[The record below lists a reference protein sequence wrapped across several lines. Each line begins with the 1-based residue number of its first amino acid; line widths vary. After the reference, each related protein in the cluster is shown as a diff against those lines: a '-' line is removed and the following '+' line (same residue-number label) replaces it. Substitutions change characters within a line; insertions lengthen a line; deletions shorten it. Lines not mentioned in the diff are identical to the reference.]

1 MLKTILLISSMLLLV
16 SCDTKVSKNDLP
28 YYNDPNFE
36 PQFLDSIE
44 AKKRIDHTIADFSMT
59 DQHNKTITQ
68 KDIEG
73 RIHIANFFF
82 TSCGSIC
89 PKMTNNLLAFQEKFS
104 HEKDIVLLS
113 YSVTPWQDS
122 APALQNFAAKYKITA
137 PNWHLLTGKK
147 KEIYQ
152 LARQSYFAEENIGF
166 AKDTSDF
173 MHTEHLL
180 LVDKNK
186 KIRGIYNATLELE
199 IQQLIKDVYTL
210 KNESKNN

>member
-1 MLKTILLISSMLLLV
+1 MLLLV
-16 SCDTKVSKNDLP
+16 SCVTKGSKNDLP
-28 YYNDPNFE
+28 YYNDSNFE

-44 AKKRIDHTIADFSMT
+44 AKQLIDHTIANFSMT
-59 DQHNKTITQ
+59 DQHNKTITE

-73 RIHIANFFF
+73 KIHIANFFF

-89 PKMTNNLLAFQEKFS
+89 PKMTNNLIAFQDEFKD
-104 HEKDIVLLS
+104 EKDIVLLS

-122 APALQNFAAKYKITA
+122 VPVLKNFAEKYKITA
-137 PNWHLLTGKK
+137 SNWHLLTGSK

-166 AKDTSDF
+166 AKDTSEF

-186 KIRGIYNATLELE
+186 KIRGVYNATLALE
-199 IQQLIKDVYTL
+199 IQQLIKDVLSL
-210 KNESKNN
+210 KNEK

>member
-1 MLKTILLISSMLLLV
+1 MLKTIILISSVLLLV
-16 SCDTKVSKNDLP
+16 SCNTKGSKNDLP

-36 PQFLDSIE
+36 PLFLNSNQAEKLINH
-44 AKKRIDHTIADFSMT
+44 IIADFSMT
-59 DQHNKTITQ
+59 DQHNKTISQ

-73 RIHIANFFF
+73 KIHIANFFF

-89 PKMTNNLLAFQEKFS
+89 PKMTNNLIAFQDEFKN
-104 HEKDIVLLS
+104 EKDIVLLS

-122 APALQNFAAKYKITA
+122 VPVLKNFAVKYKITA
-137 PNWHLLTGKK
+137 SNWHLLTGNK

-166 AKDTSDF
+166 AKDTSEF

-199 IQQLIKDVYTL
+199 IQQLIKDVLTL
-210 KNESKNN
+210 KNEK

>member
-1 MLKTILLISSMLLLV
+1 MLKKTLLISSFFLV
-16 SCDTKVSKNDLP
+16 VGCKNEPSTLALP
-28 YYNDPNFE
+28 YYNSADFDPY
-36 PQFLDSIE
+36 FLNSSE
-44 AKKRIDHTIADFSMT
+44 AEKKIDHTIADFSMT

-73 RIHIANFFF
+73 KIHIANFFF

-89 PKMTNNLLAFQEKFS
+89 PKMTNNLLSVQDKFRND
-104 HEKDIVLLS
+104 KNIVLLS

-122 APALQNFAAKYKITA
+122 VPALKNFAVKYKISA
-137 PNWHLLTGKK
+137 SNWHLLTGKK
-147 KEIYQ
+147 EAIYK

-166 AKDTSDF
+166 AKDNSEF

-199 IQQLIKDVYTL
+199 IQQLIKDVTTL
-210 KNESKNN
+210 KHEK

>member
-1 MLKTILLISSMLLLV
+1 MLKKIALISSFLLLIS
-16 SCDTKVSKNDLP
+16 CENKPSKNALP
-28 YYNDPNFE
+28 YYNNPNFD
-36 PQFLDSIE
+36 PQFLDSLE
-44 AKKRIDHTIADFSMT
+44 AQKLIDHTIADFSMT
-59 DQHNKTITQ
+59 DQHNKTVTQ

-73 RIHIANFFF
+73 KIHIANFFF

-89 PKMTNNLLAFQEKFS
+89 PKMTNNLIAVQDKFRN
-104 HEKDIVLLS
+104 EKDIVLLS

-122 APALQNFAAKYKITA
+122 VPVLKNFAEKYKITA
-137 PNWHLLTGKK
+137 SNWHLLTGNK

-166 AKDTSDF
+166 VKDTSEF

-186 KIRGIYNATLELE
+186 KIRGIYNATLQLE
-199 IQQLIKDVYTL
+199 IQQLMKDVLIL
-210 KNESKNN
+210 KDEK

>member
-1 MLKTILLISSMLLLV
+1 MLRTTILISSFLLLIS
-16 SCDTKVSKNDLP
+16 CQNKPSKNALP
-28 YYNDPNFE
+28 YYNNANFD
-36 PQFLDSIE
+36 PQFLNTLE
-44 AKKRIDHTIADFSMT
+44 AQKFIDHTIADFSMT
-59 DQHNKTITQ
+59 DQHNKTISQ

-73 RIHIANFFF
+73 KIHIANFFF

-89 PKMTNNLLAFQEKFS
+89 PKMTNNLIAVQDKFRNK
-104 HEKDIVLLS
+104 KDIVLLS

-122 APALQNFAAKYKITA
+122 VPALKNFAEKYKISA
-137 PNWHLLTGKK
+137 SNWHLLTGNK

-166 AKDTSDF
+166 AKDTSEF

-186 KIRGIYNATLELE
+186 RIRGIYNATLQLE
-199 IQQLIKDVYTL
+199 IQQLIKDVLTL
-210 KNESKNN
+210 KDEK

>member
-1 MLKTILLISSMLLLV
+1 MLKTILAISCAFLIV
-16 SCDTKVSKNDLP
+16 SCENKMSKNTLP
-28 YYNDPNFE
+28 YYNTADFDPH
-36 PQFLDSIE
+36 FLTSAQ
-44 AKKRIDHTIADFSMT
+44 AKKQINHVIANFSMT

-73 RIHIANFFF
+73 KIHIANFFF

-89 PKMTNNLLAFQEKFS
+89 PKMTNNLMAFQDKFKF
-104 HEKDIVLLS
+104 EKDIVLLS

-122 APALQNFAAKYKITA
+122 VSVLNNFALKNKITA
-137 PNWHLLTGKK
+137 SNWHLLTGKK
-147 KEIYQ
+147 EIIYK

-166 AKDTSDF
+166 AKDTTEF

-180 LVDKNK
+180 LIDKNK

-199 IQQLIKDVYTL
+199 IQQLIKDVETL
-210 KNESKNN
+210 RRE